1 MESVMKVRFAW
12 LLVFVFTTFFV
23 SCENSTNSKNDE
35 TVNDEA
41 VTDDMS
47 DDLSDEV
54 LTESDETNDEESA
67 EIQLKYKESDEKAE
81 AVENDLVNSNTEFAL
96 KMFKAL
102 LEADKD
108 KNVFI
113 SPVSISVALAMTMN
127 GAADE
132 TFDGMMEALEFA
144 GLTLENVN
152 ESFLLLL
159 ESLEYSDKDV
169 LLTLANSIWIAPAYK
184 PEISESFIESVEKY
198 YLSGVFEAT
207 SPEVINKWIED
218 HTGGHIKDMIKEFP
232 DLLVMYLVNA
242 IYFKGAWTTTFDKD
256 DTYETDFTKEDESS
270 VKVNMMAFKDMAEY
284 NSYVSEKVVG
294 IRLPYGRE
302 KISFY
307 AFAPIDWDY
316 QPIDEFINS
325 LDQESFDEI
334 IGSFD
339 KHELGGVH
347 LPKFKLE
354 YEKELNEILIAF
366 GMDKA
371 FSGGFDNM
379 VKVDSSANPYIS
391 LVKHKSFIEV
401 SEEGTEAAAA
411 TIVEIVDESMPTTFM
426 ANRPFFF
433 VIRDDRNGT
442 ILFMGKVAD
451 PS

>member
-1 MESVMKVRFAW
+1 MKVRFAW

-256 DTYETDFTKEDESS
+256 DTYETDFTKEDEST

-284 NSYVSEKVVG
+284 ESYVSEKVVG

-325 LDQESFDEI
+325 LDQSAFDEI
-334 IGSFD
+334 IDSFD

-354 YEKELNEILIAF
+354 YEKELNEILKAF

-379 VKVDSSANPYIS
+379 V
-391 LVKHKSFIEV
+391 
-401 SEEGTEAAAA
+401 
-411 TIVEIVDESMPTTFM
+411 
-426 ANRPFFF
+426 
-433 VIRDDRNGT
+433 
-442 ILFMGKVAD
+442 
-451 PS
+451 

>member
-1 MESVMKVRFAW
+1 MKVRFAW

-47 DDLSDEV
+47 DEV
-54 LTESDETNDEESA
+54 LTDSEETTDEESA

-144 GLTLENVN
+144 GLTLDNVN
-152 ESFLLLL
+152 ESFLNLL

-218 HTGGHIKDMIKEFP
+218 HTGGHIKDMIKE
-232 DLLVMYLVNA
+232 
-242 IYFKGAWTTTFDKD
+242 
-256 DTYETDFTKEDESS
+256 
-270 VKVNMMAFKDMAEY
+270 
-284 NSYVSEKVVG
+284 
-294 IRLPYGRE
+294 
-302 KISFY
+302 
-307 AFAPIDWDY
+307 
-316 QPIDEFINS
+316 
-325 LDQESFDEI
+325 
-334 IGSFD
+334 
-339 KHELGGVH
+339 
-347 LPKFKLE
+347 
-354 YEKELNEILIAF
+354 
-366 GMDKA
+366 
-371 FSGGFDNM
+371 
-379 VKVDSSANPYIS
+379 
-391 LVKHKSFIEV
+391 
-401 SEEGTEAAAA
+401 
-411 TIVEIVDESMPTTFM
+411 
-426 ANRPFFF
+426 
-433 VIRDDRNGT
+433 
-442 ILFMGKVAD
+442 
-451 PS
+451 

>member
-1 MESVMKVRFAW
+1 MKVRFEW
-12 LLVFVFTTFFV
+12 LLVFVFIAFFI
-23 SCENSTNSKNDE
+23 SCENSTNSKNDDAI
-35 TVNDEA
+35 N
-41 VTDDMS
+41 

-54 LTESDETNDEESA
+54 SDTESEVLTDSEEVTDEESA

-132 TFDGMMEALEFA
+132 TFDGMTEALEFA

-152 ESFLLLL
+152 ESFLNLL

-256 DTYETDFTKEDESS
+256 DTYETDFTKEDDST

-284 NSYVSEKVVG
+284 ESYVSEKVVG

-354 YEKELNEILIAF
+354 YEKELNEILKAF

-379 VKVDSSANPYIS
+379 VKAESSANPYIS

-401 SEEGTEAAAA
+401 TEEGTEAAAA

>member
-1 MESVMKVRFAW
+1 MKKRFSMVLA
-12 LLVFVFTTFFV
+12 FVFIAFFV
-23 SCENSTNSKNDE
+23 SCENTSGSKNDE
-35 TVNDEA
+35 EVNDES
-41 VTDDMS
+41 VS
-47 DDLSDEV
+47 
-54 LTESDETNDEESA
+54 DEESA
-67 EIQLKYKESDEKAE
+67 EIQLKYSKSDEKAQ
-81 AVENDLVNSNTEFAL
+81 AVESGLVSSNTEFAL
-96 KMFKAL
+96 KMFNAL

-108 KNVFI
+108 KNIFI

-127 GAADE
+127 GAAGE
-132 TFDGMMEALEFA
+132 TFDGMMETLQFS
-144 GLTLENVN
+144 GLTLEDVN
-152 ESFLLLL
+152 KNFLNLL

-169 LLTLANSIWIAPAYK
+169 LLTLANSIWIAPDYK
-184 PEISESFIESVEKY
+184 AEISESFIESVEKY

-218 HTGGHIKDMIKEFP
+218 HTGGQIKDMIKEFP

-256 DTYETDFTKEDESS
+256 DTYETDFTKEDDST

-284 NSYVSEKVVG
+284 NSYVSDKVIG

-307 AFAPIDWDY
+307 AFAPIEWDY
-316 QPIDEFINS
+316 QPVDEFIKS
-325 LDQESFDEI
+325 LDQASFDEI
-334 IGSFD
+334 IGSFSE
-339 KHELGGVH
+339 HELGGIH
-347 LPKFKLE
+347 LPKFKIE
-354 YEKELNEILIAF
+354 YEKDLNEILSAF

-379 VKVDSSANPYIS
+379 VKVDSAADPYIS

-401 SEEGTEAAAA
+401 TEEGTEAAAA
-411 TIVEIVDESMPTTFM
+411 TIVEIVDESMPSTFM
-426 ANRPFFF
+426 GNRPFFF

>member
-1 MESVMKVRFAW
+1 ESVMKVRFAW

-47 DDLSDEV
+47 DEV
-54 LTESDETNDEESA
+54 LTDSEETTDEESA

-144 GLTLENVN
+144 GLTLDNVN
-152 ESFLLLL
+152 ESFLNLL

-256 DTYETDFTKEDESS
+256 DTYETDFTKEDEST

-284 NSYVSEKVVG
+284 ESYVSEKVVG

-325 LDQESFDEI
+325 LDQSAFDEI
-334 IGSFD
+334 IDSFD

-354 YEKELNEILIAF
+354 YEKELNEILKAF

-379 VKVDSSANPYIS
+379 VKAESSANPYIS

-401 SEEGTEAAAA
+401 TEEGTEAAAA

>member
-256 DTYETDFTKEDESS
+256 DTYETDFTKEDEST

-284 NSYVSEKVVG
+284 ESYVSEKVVG

-354 YEKELNEILIAF
+354 YEKELNEILKAF

>member
-1 MESVMKVRFAW
+1 MENIMKVRFEW
-12 LLVFVFTTFFV
+12 LLVFVFTVFFI
-23 SCENSTNSKNDE
+23 SCENTTNSTNDE

-54 LTESDETNDEESA
+54 LTESEETTDEESA
-67 EIQLKYKESDEKAE
+67 EIQLKYAASDEKAE
-81 AVENDLVNSNTEFAL
+81 AVESGLVSSNTEFAL

-152 ESFLLLL
+152 ESFLNLL

-256 DTYETDFTKEDESS
+256 DTYETDFTKEDEST

-284 NSYVSEKVVG
+284 ESYVSEKVVG

-325 LDQESFDEI
+325 LDQASFDEM

-379 VKVDSSANPYIS
+379 VKAESSANPYIS

-401 SEEGTEAAAA
+401 TEEGTEAAAA

>member
-1 MESVMKVRFAW
+1 
-12 LLVFVFTTFFV
+12 
-23 SCENSTNSKNDE
+23 
-35 TVNDEA
+35 
-41 VTDDMS
+41 
-47 DDLSDEV
+47 
-54 LTESDETNDEESA
+54 
-67 EIQLKYKESDEKAE
+67 
-81 AVENDLVNSNTEFAL
+81 
-96 KMFKAL
+96 
-102 LEADKD
+102 
-108 KNVFI
+108 
-113 SPVSISVALAMTMN
+113 
-127 GAADE
+127 
-132 TFDGMMEALEFA
+132 FDGMMEALEFA
-144 GLTLENVN
+144 GLTLDNAN
-152 ESFLLLL
+152 ESFLNLL

-256 DTYETDFTKEDESS
+256 DTYETDFTKEDEST

-284 NSYVSEKVVG
+284 ESYVSEKVVG

-325 LDQESFDEI
+325 LDQSAFDEI
-334 IGSFD
+334 IDSFD

-354 YEKELNEILIAF
+354 YEKELNEILKAF

-379 VKVDSSANPYIS
+379 VKAESSANPYIS

-401 SEEGTEAAAA
+401 TEEGTEAAAA

>member
-256 DTYETDFTKEDESS
+256 DTYETDFTKEDDST

-284 NSYVSEKVVG
+284 ESYVSEKVVG

-354 YEKELNEILIAF
+354 YEKELNEILKAF